1 MQFLD
6 FPASVSDLPLVIR
19 HLILQLP
26 HSMPLKIINSSLL
39 LSQQLILPLQLPQLL
54 VQVSGLVL
62 AVFFIVGDSG
72 VVGGG
77 GCGGPEGEFVFVG
90 GYAGGL

>member
-1 MQFLD
+1 
-6 FPASVSDLPLVIR
+6 
-19 HLILQLP
+19 
-26 HSMPLKIINSSLL
+26 MPLKIINSSLL

-62 AVFFIVGDSG
+62 AVFFRVCSG